1 MAKKAT
7 TLHDKLG
14 NELLPVTNASITFM
28 DDGNSVQAEIN
39 DLKLKTQYNKGH
51 YTTPQELLTTYPNNI
66 SNPSSRKGWYAIVGS
81 TDTMWIWDIEGNKW
95 VDSGKKGTG
104 AVDSVNGLDGEVILT
119 GGNINATATID
130 STSKTELIN
139 THLTDIYHELDN
151 KVDITSTQTITGTK
165 IFTEVIGL
173 ANTSEGTVDQI
184 KHINNNFLITS
195 GTGDNLLNIDEGLET
210 VSAFNRQLAFEDEIQ
225 QIQGDYATKS
235 ELNTAIQDV
244 TDMIPT
250 KVSELTNDSNYA
262 TEQYVLQNGGMID
275 TISVNGVPQA
285 NINKNVNI
293 NVPTNVVQYG
303 VTTSPNATSNNEIFN
318 ITTNTKGGN
327 SVGRAILSAY
337 EKGTGVSNG
346 VVLNL
351 ASTNGNTANINLAD
365 TQNRN
370 TVNISSMGVIQRLT
384 EGDLYTLVLPN
395 KDGTLAMFNDIPTD
409 YVTSNDLSSKQDAL
423 TATQLQAVNS
433 GANATNIA
441 QISTNT
447 QSINS
452 INAKIPSQANF
463 GNQLADK
470 AFVNDAI
477 NSITAFYITSN
488 ANGDPFATKSA
499 LTSATTYYSG
509 GEVRNP
515 TRNDYAI
522 VLKDESHNNETTR
535 YIYYNQWEYQY
546 TINESPLTNEQVS
559 AINSGITSTLV
570 GKISSNEQMINSL
583 SEQVANDYVPETRT
597 INNKPLSSNITL
609 NASDVGA
616 LPSTTVIPT
625 VNNGALTIQKNGQ
638 NIATFSANQ
647 SNNVTANITIPNECV
662 YDLIIRD
669 QNDFDDWILKL
680 NGNRFTGTNV
690 AIVNSGTPY
699 DAQYVRLVGNIS
711 RIDGIGNPTINITD
725 LLYVEGT
732 LESAIYYPE
741 PAFIIGAGC
750 SISGITV
757 NIRGLASGL
766 TKVVGFKNFTRVE
779 NCHFMDTLAIEG
791 ADTSGNTDIGFEA
804 CNNLYNTSVL
814 ALAGTIKPYVDC
826 SSIVGASAGVMS
838 MTTGT
843 STIFTNCNGITDVLD
858 VSKEIEPSIENTLYD
873 SDCKN
878 IWATK
883 EEIPDTSNFVTKSV
897 DDLQYYSNNVQL
909 DTKLNNKQDKIT
921 STNKLSNTL
930 ISGLGTV
937 STLNTGT
944 SSGNVPVLGTDGK
957 LPSSIIPASAIT
969 DTFTA
974 DSQSAMLALSQ
985 AKKGDICVRT
995 DINKSFILKAEP
1007 YSTLANWQELLV
1019 PTGGVQSVNGQTG
1032 AVNLTASDVGALPD
1046 TTEIP
1051 VINHGTLY
1059 FEKNGGIIGSFTNN
1073 QDFDSYF
1080 DISMPPDTLYYG
1092 EMDLNDDQKA
1102 QARLNIGAGTSN
1114 FSGYFQDLQRIPSI
1128 VNTINGSTGH
1138 ITGIATETYVNN
1150 AIANA
1155 GGGGGGQTI
1164 YDLVITTQQEFT
1176 DFYTSLDNGTCT
1188 AKSVLF
1194 VGDGGTLK
1202 FTRQNYRN
1210 NGLILPDTLKRLDGI
1225 NDAII
1230 EIKSFYGSFS
1240 SLGGISYRERKTSA
1254 DYSING
1260 LTLLVTSYDR
1270 YANGFYNCCNITNCK
1285 VQIYSSYG
1293 YCINYCKNVTNCN
1306 LIYEGG
1312 EGGYMCNESENITNC
1327 TISSN
1332 AMSGCIDNCKNFSNC
1347 NVTTTNNSQVFNMC
1361 SNISNCIV
1369 NSSYET
1375 VNTYCEVFKNSN
1387 NISNCTIQ
1395 LNVAGA
1401 LHTFYSC
1408 YRICNC
1414 NITNTATVSST
1425 ASYGIY
1431 NCRYVS
1437 NCSGSSAVNTFL
1449 GGTNTFVDT
1458 ETVG

>member
-7 TLHDKLG
+7 TLHDNLG
-14 NELLPVTNASITFM
+14 NELVPVTNASITYM
-28 DDGNSVQAEIN
+28 DDGNSVQAEIE

-51 YTTPQELLTTYPNNI
+51 YTTEQELLNVYPNGIQNAQ
-66 SNPSSRKGWYAIVGS
+66 SRKGWYAIIGE
-81 TDTMWIWDIEGNKW
+81 TDTVWIWDIEGNKW
-95 VDSGKKGTG
+95 VNSGTKGTG

-119 GGNINATATID
+119 GGNINATATIND
-130 STSKTELIN
+130 TSTTKLIN
-139 THLTDIYHELDN
+139 AHLTDIYN
-151 KVDITSTQTITGTK
+151 NTVDLSSPQTITGTK
-165 IFTEVIGL
+165 VFTEVIGL
-173 ANTSEGTVDQI
+173 ANTSEGTIDQI

-195 GTGDNLLNIDEGLET
+195 GTGENLLNIDEGLET
-210 VSAFNRQLAFEDEIQ
+210 ISAFNRELAFKDEIGE
-225 QIQGDYATKS
+225 IGDYVTEGKLS
-235 ELNTAIQDV
+235 EEIQNV

-250 KVSELTNDSNYA
+250 KVSELTNDVPYA
-262 TEQYVLQNGGMID
+262 TQQYVLENGGMID

-303 VTTSPNATSNNEIFN
+303 VTTSPNANSNNQLLN
-318 ITTNTKGGN
+318 ITTKAKDGS
-327 SVGRAILSAY
+327 SVGNAILSAY

-351 ASTNGNTANINLAD
+351 ATNNGNTANINLAD

-395 KDGTLAMFNDIPTD
+395 KDGTLAMSSDIPTD
-409 YVTSNDLSSKQDAL
+409 YLTSSDLSSKQDAL

-433 GANATNIA
+433 GANTTNIG

-447 QSINS
+447 NS
-452 INAKIPSQANF
+452 INDINDLIPTQASST
-463 GNQLADK
+463 NQLADK
-470 AFVNDAI
+470 DFVNSSI
-477 NSITAFYITSN
+477 NSMSAFYITSN

-499 LTSATTYYSG
+499 LTSATTFYSG
-509 GEVRNP
+509 GQIVTP

-522 VLKDESHNNETTR
+522 VLQDESENNATTR

-546 TINESPLTNEQVS
+546 TVNSTSLTAEQLS

-597 INNKPLSSNITL
+597 INNKPLSSNIIL

-638 NIATFSANQ
+638 TVATFSANQ

-669 QNDFDDWILKL
+669 QNDFNDWILKL
-680 NGNRFTGTNV
+680 NGNRFTGRSV

-699 DAQYVRLVGNIS
+699 TASYVVLTGNIS
-711 RIDGIGNPTINITD
+711 RVDGIGNPVIDITD
-725 LLYVEGT
+725 LPYVEGT
-732 LESAIYYPE
+732 LESAIYYPDM
-741 PAFIIGAGC
+741 PSIIGAGC
-750 SISGITV
+750 SITGITV
-757 NIRGLASGL
+757 NIRGLMSGV

-779 NCHFMDTLAIEG
+779 NCHFMDTLAMEG
-791 ADTSGNTDIGFEA
+791 VDTSGNTDIGFEG
-804 CNNLYNTSVL
+804 CSNLYNTSVL
-814 ALAGTIKPYVDC
+814 AVSGTIKPYVDC

-838 MTTGT
+838 MATGT
-843 STIFTNCNGITDVLD
+843 STIFTNCNGITDALD

-883 EEIPDTSNFVTKSV
+883 EEIPNTSNFITKSV
-897 DDLQYYSNNVQL
+897 NDLEYYSNNIQL

-974 DSQSAMLALSQ
+974 NSQSAMLALSQ

-1046 TTEIP
+1046 TTDIP

-1059 FEKNGGIIGSFTNN
+1059 FTRNGGIVNSFTNN
-1073 QDFDSYF
+1073 QVNDSYF

-1092 EMDLNDDQKA
+1092 EMDLDEDQKR
-1102 QARLNIGAGTSN
+1102 QARTNIGAGTSN
-1114 FSGYFQDLQRIPSI
+1114 FSGYFQDLQRLPSL
-1128 VNTINGSTGH
+1128 VNSIDGATGH
-1138 ITGIATETYVNN
+1138 ITGIATKTYVDT

-1155 GGGGGGQTI
+1155 GGGGGQTI

-1194 VGDGGTLK
+1194 VGDGGTLR

-1225 NDAII
+1225 NNAII

-1347 NVTTTNNSQVFNMC
+1347 NITTTNNSKIFNMC

-1375 VNTYCEVFKNSN
+1375 VSTYCEVFKYSN
-1387 NISNCTIQ
+1387 NISNCNIQ

-1401 LHTFYSC
+1401 LYTFYSC

-1414 NITNTATVSST
+1414 NITNTATVQSTSS
-1425 ASYGIY
+1425 SYGLY

-1458 ETVG
+1458 ESVG